1 VPLGGFRESTVA
13 EAPTEQITQLLR
25 DWSQGDQRA
34 LDALGPLVYQYLHR
48 IAQNHMRRERPGHTL
63 QATALVH
70 EAYLRPVDRRAEWKN
85 RAHFFAIAAQMM
97 RRILVDHAKAEH
109 SAKRGAGA
117 PRVSLDEPL
126 EISREPAL
134 DLVRLNDNLAGLGV
148 CREYVSTSLT
158 LRWRYIEQ
166 HQNRKRESG
175 VTSCVAFLR
184 PQGPFSQPMHGFSLL
199 IPLGHLQGS
208 P

>member
-1 VPLGGFRESTVA
+1 MA

-34 LDALGPLVYQYLHR
+34 LDALAPLVYQYLHR

-70 EAYLRPVDRRAEWKN
+70 EAYLRLVDQRAEWKN

-134 DLVRLNDNLAGLGV
+134 DLVRLNDALAGLARIDPQRCKIVELRFFGGLSNEESAEV
-148 CREYVSTSLT
+148 LGISTATVQRQWAGARAWLYHEMS
-158 LRWRYIEQ
+158 RQ
-166 HQNRKRESG
+166 KQD
-175 VTSCVAFLR
+175 
-184 PQGPFSQPMHGFSLL
+184 
-199 IPLGHLQGS
+199 
-208 P
+208 

>member
-134 DLVRLNDNLAGLGV
+134 DLVRLNDNLAGLAG
-148 CREYVSTSLT
+148 STRSVARSWNSDFSAAFPT
-158 LRWRYIEQ
+158 
-166 HQNRKRESG
+166 KRARRCWASRPPPSNASG
-175 VTSCVAFLR
+175 RAHE
-184 PQGPFSQPMHGFSLL
+184 P
-199 IPLGHLQGS
+199 GS
-208 P
+208 TTR